1 MDTMLFT
8 DHGLDTVLFTDH
20 GIVVFAITASAIALM
35 LSVLGLE
42 TTHLTRSD
50 IKHQLKGL

>member
-42 TTHLTRSD
+42 TKRWTRSD
-50 IKHQLKGL
+50 IKRL